1 MAKESQKKTA
11 SKETKS
17 GAAKKSTAGKGCKAR
32 KKS

>member
-1 MAKESQKKTA
+1 MVKESQKQKA

-17 GAAKKSTAGKGCKAR
+17 GAAKKSTAGKGCRAR